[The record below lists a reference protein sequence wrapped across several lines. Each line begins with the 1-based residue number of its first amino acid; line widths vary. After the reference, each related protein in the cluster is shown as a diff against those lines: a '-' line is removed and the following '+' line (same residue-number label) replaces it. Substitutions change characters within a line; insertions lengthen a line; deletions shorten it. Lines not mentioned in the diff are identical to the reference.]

1 MKVLAISSNVE
12 INRVSNCETKI
23 VKYKNTLDAYEF
35 EYEDNPTFYQQF
47 RLHLMFGRIPK
58 FPVKEKVYRQ
68 SDGVFRVTN
77 VAIDK
82 QYTLKTGYFDENTHK
97 ALQVALKHSTV
108 YIDDVLYANQGEYDI
123 EGEDD
128 ELLTNLTTAK
138 TAILQQGYN
147 KTSISC

>member
-1 MKVLAISSNVE
+1 MKVLAISSNIE

-23 VKYKNTLDAYEF
+23 VKYKHSTDAYDF
-35 EYEDNPTFYQQF
+35 EYADNPTFYQQF

-58 FPVKEKVYRQ
+58 FPIKEKLYRQ
-68 SDGVFRVTN
+68 SDGVFRVTQ

-82 QYTLKTGYFDENTHK
+82 ELVLKTGYFDMNAHM
-97 ALQVALKHSTV
+97 ALQLALKHDSV
-108 YIDDVLYANQGEYDI
+108 YIDGVLFANRGEYEI
-123 EGEDD
+123 EGDDD